1 MVANH
6 PNLQWQL
13 LTNMLLKKE
22 FCEKGVGC
30 EPFYYGLTQSGFA
43 YEGVDWIATWIFF
56 KLIANTIKLVKEWL
70 TKSC

>member
-1 MVANH
+1 MYLKYKFCAMVASH

-22 FCEKGVGC
+22 FFFEKGVGC
-30 EPFYYGLTQSGFA
+30 ELFYHGLTQSGFA

-56 KLIANTIKLVKEWL
+56 K
-70 TKSC
+70 

>member
-1 MVANH
+1 MVARH

-22 FCEKGVGC
+22 LFLKKELGVSHFSMDL
-30 EPFYYGLTQSGFA
+30 PKVALA

-56 KLIANTIKLVKEWL
+56 K
-70 TKSC
+70 

>member
-1 MVANH
+1 MHLKYKFCAMVASH

-22 FCEKGVGC
+22 LFFKKELGVSHFSMDL
-30 EPFYYGLTQSGFA
+30 PKVALA

-56 KLIANTIKLVKEWL
+56 K
-70 TKSC
+70 